1 MEKPDSLSHVDRAGR
16 ARMVDVSAKPVTRRW
31 ATAEGE
37 IRMHPSTLSAVLA
50 NEIAKGDVLTVAR
63 LASIGGAKRA
73 ADLIPLCHP
82 LTLDAIEV
90 EIGTKP
96 DLPGIRVSVT
106 VTTEGR
112 TGVEM
117 EALAGVTAGLLTVY
131 DMCKAVE
138 RGMEIG
144 PVRLV
149 SKAGGRSGEWRR
161 SGDPESGSRLEQEKR

>member
-1 MEKPDSLSHVDRAGR
+1 MEKSDTLSHVDGTGR

-37 IRMHPSTLSAVLA
+37 IRMEASTLDAVQA
-50 NEIAKGDVLTVAR
+50 NEVKKGDVLTVAR

-82 LTLDAIEV
+82 LTLDAIDV

-96 DLPGIRVSVT
+96 ELPGIRLSVT
-106 VTTEGR
+106 VSTEGR

-131 DMCKAVE
+131 DMCKALD

-149 SKAGGRSGEWRR
+149 SKAGGRTGEWRR
-161 SGDPESGSRLEQEKR
+161 SPDSGTP